1 MTLYEF
7 GITAI
12 APNSENLFVT
22 PAQYEKLKIKF
33 KNILI
38 VYDND
43 LAGIHGLNKIRKEFP
58 GTKVTFIPR
67 KYEAKDISDFFK
79 KYGREKT
86 QKLIDSAKNYYF
98 ND

>member
-22 PAQYEKLKIKF
+22 PAQYEKLKTKF

-43 LAGIHGLNKIRKEFP
+43 LAGIHGFLEQKWLLYQESMKQKIFLTSIKNTE
-58 GTKVTFIPR
+58 G
-67 KYEAKDISDFFK
+67 K
-79 KYGREKT
+79 K
-86 QKLIDSAKNYYF
+86 LKN
-98 ND
+98 

>member
-7 GITAI
+7 GLTAI

-22 PAQYEKLKIKF
+22 PSQYEKLKTKF

-43 LAGIHGLNKIRKEFP
+43 LAGIHGLNKIRKEFS
-58 GTKVTFIPR
+58 GVKVAFIPR
-67 KYEAKDISDFFK
+67 KYGAKDISDFFK
-79 KYGREKT
+79 KYGKEET
-86 QKLIDSAKNYYF
+86 QKLINTAKNYYF